1 MEFGGR
7 YQFAASRPEVW
18 AALNDADMLKAAIP
32 GCQKLV
38 WTGPTTLDLELKVN
52 LGLLHP
58 VFQGDLTL
66 NVIEPATSY
75 RLAGKGRGGILGLA
89 EGGSDIT
96 LADVAG
102 GTELRFVATGGAD
115 GKIMSLGQKLIGNS
129 AQRIIDG
136 FFIRFATA
144 MGTTVT
150 PLHD

>member
-7 YQFAASRPEVW
+7 YLFAAQRPEVW

-38 WTGPTTLDLELKVN
+38 WTGPTTLDLEIKVN

-58 VFQGDLTL
+58 VFHGDLTL
-66 NVIEPATSY
+66 DVIEPATSY

-89 EGGSDIT
+89 EGGADII
-96 LADVAG
+96 LADAIS
-102 GTELRFVATGGAD
+102 GTQLSFAAAGGAD
-115 GKIMSLGQKLIGNS
+115 GKIMSLGQKLIGSS

-136 FFIRFATA
+136 FFTRFATA

-150 PLHD
+150 PVQE